1 MRANDKGRHLMISV
15 LHVIPG
21 WFELISLAFCIGVL
35 VCRIWVFPPSA
46 DTASTHG
53 DWLAGMWRWFGIGV
67 GVMIACTTSNLFVRA
82 VEMSGL
88 SFFSVFPIL
97 PVVLFRTH
105 FGRVWIIRIAAE
117 ILLLISL
124 KVFGQRRDSRVFLVF
139 MLVLAGTVAATE
151 SASGHS
157 SDAGDFS
164 LPEIT
169 DLLHL
174 LAISIWGGGL
184 LVLSIFLLPEIVK
197 PDDDRT
203 APRGAGIAL
212 RFSRIAGFAVGIVA
226 ITALYNGYLYVGS
239 FEALWKSTYGLIVIA
254 KTGLFLLL
262 VNFGAFNRY
271 VSVPLLQEWAG
282 ASPQG
287 RGVITRTAFRLF
299 PRLQLEGNG
308 GRVASRFMRSV
319 KVEAVLIVVLLL
331 CAALLRHEVPAIH
344 LHHMGHADGKP
355 MHMHPGER

>member
-1 MRANDKGRHLMISV
+1 MISI

-21 WFELISLAFCIGVL
+21 WFELLSLAFCIGVL
-35 VCRIWVFPPSA
+35 VCRIWVIPPPP
-46 DTASTHG
+46 DTASAHG
-53 DWLAGMWRWFGIGV
+53 DCLADMWRWFGIGV

-82 VEMSGL
+82 VEMSGS

-151 SASGHS
+151 SASGHA

-169 DLLHL
+169 DWLHL
-174 LAISIWGGGL
+174 LATSVWGGGL
-184 LVLSIFLLPEIVK
+184 LVLSLFLLPKIVK
-197 PDDDRT
+197 PDDNRT
-203 APRGAGIAL
+203 APRVAGVAR
-212 RFSRIAGFAVGIVA
+212 RFSLIAGFAVGIVA
-226 ITALYNGYLYVGS
+226 ITAIYNGFSYVGS
-239 FEALWKSTYGLIVIA
+239 FEALWKSTFGLIVIA

-282 ASPQG
+282 TSAEG
-287 RGVITRTAFRLF
+287 RGVITRIAIRFF
-299 PRLQLEGNG
+299 PRIQLEGNG
-308 GRVASRFMRSV
+308 GKVASRFMRSV
-319 KVEAVLIVVLLL
+319 KVETALIVGLLL
-331 CAALLRHEVPAIH
+331 CAALLRHEVPARH
-344 LHHMGHADGKP
+344 LHHLGHADGKP
-355 MHMHPGER
+355 MHMHR

>member
-1 MRANDKGRHLMISV
+1 MISI

-21 WFELISLAFCIGVL
+21 WFELLALAFCIGVL
-35 VCRIWVFPPSA
+35 VCRIWVFPPPP
-46 DTASTHG
+46 DTASAHG
-53 DWLAGMWRWFGIGV
+53 DCLSGMWRWFGIGV

-82 VEMSGL
+82 VEMSGS

-151 SASGHS
+151 SASGHA

-174 LAISIWGGGL
+174 LATSVWGGGL
-184 LVLSIFLLPEIVK
+184 LVLSLFLLPEIVK
-197 PDDDRT
+197 PGDDRT
-203 APRGAGIAL
+203 APRVAGVA
-212 RFSRIAGFAVGIVA
+212 RKFSLIAGSAVGIVA
-226 ITALYNGYLYVGS
+226 ITAIYNGFSYVGS

-282 ASPQG
+282 ASPQE
-287 RGVITRTAFRLF
+287 RGVITRIAIRFF
-299 PRLQLEGNG
+299 PRLQLGGNG
-308 GRVASRFMRSV
+308 YRVAMRFMRSV
-319 KVEAVLIVVLLL
+319 KVEAALIVGLLL
-331 CAALLRHEVPAIH
+331 CAALLRHEVPARH
-344 LHHMGHADGKP
+344 LHHLGHADGRP
-355 MHMHPGER
+355 MHMHR